1 MADENEEDA
10 EIERFGTTQALIGGG
25 VMVAAAG
32 FVISIAAHP
41 RWMGPLILVIGLAVT
56 AIGAMRLARRKSE
69 RIR

>member
-1 MADENEEDA
+1 MADDTEDET

-41 RWMGPLILVIGLAVT
+41 RWMGPLILAVGLIVT
-56 AIGAMRLARRKSE
+56 VMGVLRLSRRRKG
-69 RIR
+69 